1 MQQQRST
8 RRRAS
13 ATARHPRD
21 PAVRSR
27 RGVGA
32 ACEDF
37 LLDPLGLGAPG
48 RCQDYAPLATGRRS
62 STAPVL
68 LRAGRWGVSN
78 RLPVIRGKIDPV
90 PLLSD
95 PQPAEAAKPRGGLR
109 TRTLGYRPKTL
120 YRASAAALL
129 SAPKLLPAGRRNE
142 GRRNTWRR

>member
-62 STAPVL
+62 STAPLL
-68 LRAGRWGVSN
+68 LRCSK
-78 RLPVIRGKIDPV
+78 LP
-90 PLLSD
+90 
-95 PQPAEAAKPRGGLR
+95 
-109 TRTLGYRPKTL
+109 T
-120 YRASAAALL
+120 ALL
-129 SAPKLLPAGRRNE
+129 AAQGEAKRRHE
-142 GRRNTWRR
+142 ECRERVRFCHAIDRMTG